1 VIFFSFIAL
10 HAGVRL
16 FLKAFRGDSQLVFE
30 TLRSAQVVSLVLL
43 LLALVA
49 IGRLA
54 NSPGDRAS
62 T

>member
-43 LLALVA
+43 LALVA